1 MSDLPYPGLRPF
13 QHDEIDIFFGR
24 EEHIDQL
31 ITRLGKTQF
40 LAVIGSSGCGKSSL
54 VRAGLLANLVTGFLA
69 KAGTRWWV
77 VEMRPGDRPFARL
90 AESLLKTKFGEVY
103 QKSLKKEFGQD
114 TDLPAMDP
122 AQALAFLQA
131 ELRHIP
137 LGLHRVLR
145 ETPLPERTN
154 LLLVVDQFEE
164 IFRYCQQGDT
174 NETRAN
180 MDTAK
185 AFVALL
191 LAGNR
196 PSTLLKEPR
205 VYVVITMRSD
215 FIGECA
221 LFHGLP
227 EAINQ
232 GLFLTPRLIREQ
244 LHDAIVMPAQVFNG
258 KVEPALVNQL
268 LNEVGNEPDQLP
280 LLQHALARMWDFAR
294 QDAEPV
300 VLTLEHYD
308 KVGKLATALSQHAD
322 EAYQELNLQQ
332 QQIAEIL
339 FRSLTERSNT
349 HHDLRRPVKLA
360 EVATIAN
367 VPWQQVVEVVDV
379 FRQTGRNFLMPSIE
393 VTLQPDTVL
402 DISHESLIRQWQRL
416 EAWVETE
423 AKSAEFYRRLKYTA
437 GLYWKREAALLHTPE
452 LEYAITWRDQN
463 QPSVQWAKRYSEHE
477 SEFQATISFL
487 EASITRQTQLQRRQR
502 QLQRRRTLMIV
513 GVVVLLIVIGFLIGV
528 TEQISQQK
536 NKALEA
542 EKKARESEFES
553 QLTNAVLL
561 ARLEDYTAARQIL
574 ATGQTFEQIPIERH
588 RARAWLTEFVNIMSN
603 TTPPPVY
610 KTVGVALYTIAVSA
624 EGRWLATA
632 GKKGQLFLFNLET
645 NQLEKHLVGHAGE
658 DINTLVFCP
667 KSQWVASAGND
678 QQVIFWSIPEGKEF
692 KRLSTDFKINALAVT
707 AEGAYLAISGEK
719 ADIILI
725 KVATN
730 QKIRVLSRQ
739 HKAITFSGLAFHPT
753 KPLLA
758 SAYEDGQIYLWDWQT
773 GKAVKILKGHAS
785 AAYSVNFSSDGRLL
799 VSSSEDKSVR
809 VWDIDS
815 GETLHELHGHQ
826 DIIYGVN
833 FLKGNNYLISGSN
846 DQTLRLWDSNNEFSL
861 QVLQGHRG
869 GINDIAIY
877 PKSEKEFWVFSAS
890 DDGTVRRWDI
900 TFPLPYEKK
909 VQQIDLPGN
918 PFSVAISPSG
928 EQIAVGFEDGA
939 LRLYTFP
946 QMTLL
951 GEQKQAHKKEI
962 RCLRFTHD
970 SQLLAS
976 GSYDGQAKLW
986 EVNLKGQLKLK
997 QTINEGA
1004 GEIYAVSFSP
1014 HGEVLAIARDD
1025 GQIGLFTLKT
1035 KEKRPFKAHDGGVLS
1050 VTFDNSGTRLLSGG
1064 RDEYTRLW
1072 QFNEG
1077 KATQL
1082 QAFKS
1087 QSSVMSVEFSSD
1099 NRWIASVG
1107 QDLLVHIY
1115 QTDNNKEE
1123 KTLGKHRN
1131 TIYRVIFSKDNQRVL
1146 TVSSDA
1152 TLRMWDLKK
1161 EMELFSLHLPTQPFS
1176 PTVPLRDFDFYC
1188 FSNETCY
1195 VAVPLTSGQLVLITA
1210 KIDLP
1215 LS

>member
-24 EEHIDQL
+24 EEQIDQL
-31 ITRLGKTQF
+31 VTRLGETHF

-54 VRAGLLANLVTGFLA
+54 VRAGLLANLATGFLA

-90 AESLLKTKFGEVY
+90 AESLLKT
-103 QKSLKKEFGQD
+103 EFGQAYQ
-114 TDLPAMDP
+114 TPSMDP
-122 AQALAFLQA
+122 AQAIAFLQA

-164 IFRYCQQGDT
+164 IFRYCQQGDI
-174 NETRAN
+174 NEARAN
-180 MDTAK
+180 LDTAK

-191 LAGNR
+191 LASNN

-221 LFHGLP
+221 LFQGLP

-258 KVEPALVNQL
+258 KVEPTLVNQL

-280 LLQHALARMWDFAR
+280 LLQHALARMWDFAK
-294 QDAEPV
+294 QDSEPV
-300 VLTLEHYD
+300 VLTLEYYD

-360 EVATIAN
+360 EVATLAN
-367 VPWQQVVEVVDV
+367 VSWQQIVEVVEV
-379 FRQTGRNFLMPSIE
+379 FRQTGRNFLMPSPSIE

-452 LEYAITWRDQN
+452 LEYAIAWRDKN
-463 QPSVQWAKRYSEHE
+463 QPSAQWAKRYSEHE

-502 QLQRRRTLMIV
+502 QLQRRRTLIIV

-536 NKALEA
+536 NRAIEA

-561 ARLEDYTAARQIL
+561 ARLEDYAAARKIL
-574 ATGQTFEQIPIERH
+574 AASQTFEQIPIERH

-603 TTPPPVY
+603 DTLQPIYQEVP
-610 KTVGVALYTIAVSA
+610 VALYTIAVSA

-632 GKKGQLFLFNLET
+632 GKKGRLFLFNLET
-645 NQLEKHLVGHAGE
+645 NKPEKPIRGHAGK
-658 DINTLVFCP
+658 DINALVFCP
-667 KSQWVASAGND
+667 QSLWVASAGND
-678 QQVIFWSIPEGKEF
+678 QQVIFWSIPDGKELKS
-692 KRLSTDFKINALAVT
+692 KRLSTHFQINSLAVN
-707 AEGAYLAISGEK
+707 ADGAYLAISGEGEK
-719 ADIILI
+719 ADIVINDVKTKQTIKILPH
-725 KVATN
+725 
-730 QKIRVLSRQ
+730 QKSAV
-739 HKAITFSGLAFHPT
+739 TFGGLAFHPT

-758 SAYEDGQIYLWDWQT
+758 SAYEDGKIYLWNWQT
-773 GKAVKILKGHAS
+773 GEKVKMLIGHAD
-785 AAYSVNFSSDGRLL
+785 AAYSVNFSSDGQWL
-799 VSSSEDKSVR
+799 VSSSKDKSVR
-809 VWDIDS
+809 VWDINS

-833 FLKGNNYLISGSN
+833 FLKGNNYLISGGN

-928 EQIAVGFEDGA
+928 EQIAVGFEDGV
-939 LRLYTFP
+939 LRLYSFP
-946 QMTLL
+946 KMTLL
-951 GEQKQAHKKEI
+951 GEQKQAHHKEI
-962 RCLRFTHD
+962 RCLRFTND

-976 GSYDGQAKLW
+976 GSYDGQTKLW
-986 EVNLKGQLKLK
+986 EVNTEGQLKLK

-1014 HGEVLAIARDD
+1014 HGEVLATARND

-1035 KEKRPFKAHDGGVLS
+1035 KEKQSFKAHEGGVLS

-1077 KATQL
+1077 KATEL
-1082 QAFKS
+1082 QAFES

-1099 NRWIASVG
+1099 NRQIASVG

-1115 QTDNNKEE
+1115 QPDNNQEE

-1161 EMELFSLHLPTQPFS
+1161 EMELFSLHLPTQPS
-1176 PTVPLRDFDFYC
+1176 SSTVPLRDFDFYC